1 MILMSLTN
9 DRKSLEPYLKDSVNF
24 YQHQITGIRQM
35 IRMRNFLLADDMG
48 LGKSLQAITVAVAD
62 IFQGRAEK
70 LLVIAPVTLKENWKD
85 EFEKFTSIDATVF
98 GVMPDPKNPE
108 RRKVLGPAARSVQ
121 LETFAVQSG
130 PRVLI
135 CNYEQIVRHLH
146 ELNGIGF
153 DIAIFDEAHYLK
165 NHKSKRTQACHQIQ
179 ARRNFMLTGTP
190 MLNRVDELWGILH
203 MIDRKKYSKFWPFV
217 NRYAVFG
224 GFKDKQIIG
233 VKNEKELIEQL
244 HGVMIRRLKNEV
256 LDLPEVQ
263 FIIKRLDLSPGQAKL
278 YDSTESKLEI
288 PLVTEADP
296 VEIENVLTK
305 LLRLKQIC
313 GTTAPFNGI
322 DDSTKLDQAVA
333 DALELIENEH
343 KVVVFTQFRSVQ
355 EAFST
360 RIQSSILGVS
370 RSEAEFG
377 VWELNGDV
385 PQSDR
390 QAVVKEWANDSRP
403 GVLVCMLQVAGVG
416 LNMTAARH
424 ALFLDKLWV
433 PGLNQQA
440 VDRLHRIGQSE
451 TQSVQII
458 EYHMRGTVEE
468 RVEELLTQK
477 SKLFGTIVNDVDF
490 KKKLM
495 RALAERG

>member
-1 MILMSLTN
+1 MSLKN
-9 DRKSLEPYLKDSVNF
+9 ERKSLEPYLKDSVDF
-24 YQHQITGIRQM
+24 YQHQVSGVRQM
-35 IRMRNFLLADDMG
+35 IRMRNFLLADEMG

-62 IFQGRAEK
+62 IFQERAEK

-85 EFEKFTSIDATVF
+85 EFEKFTTIDATVF
-98 GVMPDPKNPE
+98 GVQPDPKKPE
-108 RRKVLGPAARSVQ
+108 RYKALGPKDRSIQ
-121 LETFAVQSG
+121 LETFAAQSG

-146 ELNGIGF
+146 ELNGVGF

-165 NHKSKRTQACHQIQ
+165 NPKSKRTQACHQIQ

-233 VKNEKELIEQL
+233 VKNEKELIEEL
-244 HGVMIRRLKNEV
+244 HKVMVRRLKEDV

-263 FIIKRLDLSPGQAKL
+263 YIVKRLDLSPGQAKL
-278 YDSTESKLEI
+278 YSKAEDELEI
-288 PLVTEADP
+288 PLVTEDDP
-296 VEIENVLTK
+296 VEIENVLTR

-313 GTTAPFNGI
+313 GTTAPFNGV
-322 DDSTKLDQAVA
+322 DDSTKLDQAIA
-333 DALELIENEH
+333 DALELIQNDH
-343 KVVVFTQFRSVQ
+343 KVVVFTQFRSVLR
-355 EAFST
+355 AFSN
-360 RIQSSILGVS
+360 RFQGGILGVS
-370 RSEAEFG
+370 KDDAEYAL
-377 VWELNGDV
+377 WELHGDV
-385 PQSDR
+385 PQADR
-390 QAVVKEWANDSRP
+390 QALVKEWANDSRP
-403 GVLVCMLQVAGVG
+403 GALVCMLQVAGVG